1 MLETITS
8 QAFMWTASG
17 QNEFQNLLSS
27 LRRTK
32 SCKKDLWAKITTA
45 VQNAGLPGGQ

>member
-1 MLETITS
+1 MEYL

-17 QNEFQNLLSS
+17 QNEFQSLLSS

-32 SCKKDLWAKITTA
+32 TCKKELWSKITAA
-45 VQNAGLPGGQ
+45 VQNAGLAPQNQQ